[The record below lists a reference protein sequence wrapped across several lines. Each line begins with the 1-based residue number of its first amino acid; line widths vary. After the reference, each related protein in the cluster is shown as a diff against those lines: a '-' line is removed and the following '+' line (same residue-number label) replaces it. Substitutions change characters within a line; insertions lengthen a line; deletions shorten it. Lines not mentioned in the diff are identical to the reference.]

1 MKKDYNYK
9 ILALKIAAPVIAMI
23 LAALISSLIILAI
36 DKNPL
41 QVFYTIFKFSF
52 SRLDSIAI
60 IFFNATPLIFS
71 ALAVSIGFKMGL
83 FNIGIEGQYLI
94 GTFLAALVGFS
105 LKGLPAIIHLP
116 LVIAAG
122 MVGGMLWSFIPIF
135 LKVKRGVHEVIS
147 TIMLNYVAYS
157 LIHYLIA
164 DVFRD
169 RHQSLIEGL
178 GSVLVRTPK
187 LAESALIPKMHGFL
201 ALFGVELP
209 KHVYLNWFFPIG
221 ILLAIGVYYL
231 VSYTPFGYELRA
243 VGHNPEA
250 SKIAGIKPDIVYL
263 KGFLLSGAVAGLVG
277 LSDLLGYFKY
287 MDMDFP
293 QGYGFD
299 GIAVALIAQNNPFG
313 IIASAMLFGFL
324 KRGSEGI
331 QALLKVPMDTIVI
344 LQSLMIIFIVVIT
357 KIINDYVKRLEKKE
371 AA

>member
-1 MKKDYNYK
+1 MKKDYK
-9 ILALKIAAPVIAMI
+9 ILALKLLGPIIAII

-41 QVFYTIFKFSF
+41 QVFYTMFKFSF
-52 SRLDSIAI
+52 SRRDSIAI
-60 IFFNATPLIFS
+60 ILFNATPLIFS
-71 ALAVSIGFKMGL
+71 ALAVSMGFRMGL

-105 LKGLPAIIHLP
+105 IKGLPAVIHLP
-116 LVIAAG
+116 LVILAG
-122 MVGGMLWSFIPIF
+122 IVGGMMWSFIPIV

-164 DVFRD
+164 DVFKD
-169 RHQSLIEGL
+169 KQQTLVEGL
-178 GSVLVRTPK
+178 GSILVRTPK
-187 LAESALIPKMHGFL
+187 LASSALIPKMHGFL
-201 ALFGVELP
+201 SLIGIDLP
-209 KHVYLNWFFPIG
+209 KHVYLNWFFPISV
-221 ILLAIGVYYL
+221 LLAVGVYYL
-231 VSYTPFGYELRA
+231 ISYTPFGYELRA

-250 SKIAGIKPDIVYL
+250 SQIAGIKPEKIYL
-263 KGFLLSGAVAGLVG
+263 KGFLLSGAIAGLVG

-293 QGYGFD
+293 RGYGFD

-313 IIASAMLFGFL
+313 IIVSAILFGFL

-344 LQSLMIIFIVVIT
+344 LQSLMILFIVVIS

-371 AA
+371 VA